1 MWRETNIFG
10 IYVSPLLVYALVA
23 LLLWLPL
30 RYVMIWLRLG
40 RWLNNLAIAQLTLY
54 LCLLAA
60 LVTWL

>member
-40 RWLNNLAIAQLTLY
+40 RWLDNPAIAQLTLY

>member
-1 MWRETNIFG
+1 MWRETNVLG
-10 IYVSPLLVYALVA
+10 IYFSPLLVYAAVA

-30 RYVMIWLRLG
+30 RYALLRLRVN
-40 RWLNNLAIAQLTLY
+40 RWVDNPAIAQLAVY

>member
-1 MWRETNIFG
+1 MWRETSVFG

-30 RYVMIWLRLG
+30 RYALVRLRIG
-40 RWLNNLAIAQLTLY
+40 RWIENPAIAQLTLY
-54 LCLLAA
+54 LCVLAA

>member
-10 IYVSPLLVYALVA
+10 IYFSPLLVYAAVA

-30 RYVMIWLRLG
+30 RTVLLRLRLN
-40 RWLNNLAIAQLTLY
+40 RWIDNPAIVQLAAY